1 MDSGKRYRKIVD
13 RANYLNQDAPW
24 IYSDIWLDMFLE
36 DLDEAFEI
44 NDQNWIQELEES
56 LD

>member
-1 MDSGKRYRKIVD
+1 MDSDKWYRKIAD

-44 NDQNWIQELEES
+44 NDQNWIRELEES